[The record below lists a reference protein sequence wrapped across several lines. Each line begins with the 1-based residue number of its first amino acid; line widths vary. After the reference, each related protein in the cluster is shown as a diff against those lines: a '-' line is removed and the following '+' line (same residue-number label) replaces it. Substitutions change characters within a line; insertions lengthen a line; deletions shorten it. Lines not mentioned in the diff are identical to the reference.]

1 MEQSETTTNV
11 PESEPLAETQTEEMP
26 LLPASPPP
34 ETEEG
39 EREPIK
45 TVNTFWE
52 RLDEVLDN
60 LEESKD
66 LSAAPARP
74 FLNQPD
80 RVFISSQDD
89 ESQVISQTDVQE
101 QTYSQFSI
109 ELTKPLL
116 NVKSIQLVSATI
128 PQGGLSFPDEE
139 LVFWYY
145 KGTKEQI
152 AASTYFVASNLH
164 YVRILPS
171 YYKPELVYNYTATGY
186 SEWVSTTTY
195 ANGAIVTYNGRQYIS
210 IQAGNLNQNPLTQ
223 TAYWTYQTT
232 VQLIARNTF
241 AFNRSFVNYDDLDSV
256 LALATEN
263 DPFYNYSKNQ
273 IKAWSST
280 TTYYQKQFV
289 TYLGNTYFSLQSNN
303 LNKNPATQ
311 TAYWY
316 LLESTV
322 LIPSFIPADIQ
333 LTYNTVTGK
342 FLMIVPAG
350 TTSYYCAAGYNDLN
364 VQNQSVV
371 LQAMTTQSDFLTF
384 MPDGYGQ
391 PYTIGRTLNLRLG
404 FTWDGNNRTINLVPS
419 LPDAN
424 VCLINRFRPS
434 PLPANIVREL
444 WGGIDT
450 IVTYTADA
458 QPNMVLSNRI
468 LIFADFVGP
477 STTGS
482 GSYENLLCSVA
493 NAGTLGVLNYMATF
507 FNPLTKVAPEIYTIQ
522 VYLRSDTGVPYR
534 LPNSAIVG
542 LELAVQYF

>member
-11 PESEPLAETQTEEMP
+11 PESETLAETQTEEMP

-145 KGTKEQI
+145 RGVKSDVT
-152 AASTYFVASNLH
+152 TNNYFIPSNLH

-171 YYKPELVYNYTATGY
+171 YYKPELVYNYVRSGY

-195 ANGAIVTYNGRQYIS
+195 ANGAIITYNGNRYIS
-210 IQAGNLNQNPLTQ
+210 IQAGNLNKNPITQ
-223 TAYWTYQTT
+223 TTYWTLQFN
-232 VQLIARNTF
+232 VEIDARTTF
-241 AFNRSFVNYDDLDSV
+241 AFNRSFTNYDDLNTT
-256 LALATEN
+256 LALATAA
-263 DPFYNYSKNQ
+263 DPFYNYSGNQ
-273 IKAWSST
+273 ILPWVST
-280 TTYYQKQFV
+280 TTYYSRQFV
-289 TYLGNTYFSLQSNN
+289 TYGGNTYASLQSNN

-311 TAYWY
+311 PTYWY
-316 LLESTV
+316 LLEGTSS
-322 LIPSFIPADIQ
+322 IPTFVPNDIT
-333 LTYNTVTGK
+333 LTYNTATGK
-342 FLMIVPAG
+342 ILMNVADEANWF
-350 TTSYYCAAGYNDLN
+350 YCAAGYNDSN
-364 VQNQSVV
+364 VKNQSLF
-371 LQAMTTQSDFLTF
+371 LQLITTQSDFLTN
-384 MPDGYGQ
+384 MPNNYGQ

-404 FTWDGNNRTINLVPS
+404 FTWDGNNNIINLS
-419 LPDAN
+419 DAAGTSSFA
-424 VCLINRFRPS
+424 LINRFRPS
-434 PLPANIVREL
+434 PLSTNQITQLLGAIYS
-444 WGGIDT
+444 IA
-450 IVTYTADA
+450 TYTADA

-522 VYLRSDTGVPYR
+522 VYLRTDTGVPYR

>member
-34 ETEEG
+34 EEEA
-39 EREPIK
+39 EVREPIN

-52 RLDEVLDN
+52 RLDEVLVN
-60 LEESKD
+60 LEETKD
-66 LSAAPARP
+66 LSAPPARP

-89 ESQVISQTDVQE
+89 QSEIISQTDVQE
-101 QTYSQFSI
+101 QTYSEFSI

-116 NVKSIQLVSATI
+116 NVKSIQLVSTTI

-152 AASTYFVASNLH
+152 TAGTYFVASNLH

-186 SEWVSTTTY
+186 SEWVNTTTY

-210 IQAGNLNQNPLTQ
+210 IQSANLNQNPLTQ

-241 AFNRSFVNYDDLDSV
+241 AFNRAFVSYDDLESV
-256 LALATEN
+256 LALATAN
-263 DPFYNYSKNQ
+263 DPFYNYSTNQ
-273 IKAWSST
+273 IKAWSAT

-289 TYLGNTYFSLQSNN
+289 TYLGDTYVSLQSNN

-311 TAYWY
+311 TAFWY

-322 LIPSFIPADIQ
+322 LIPSFIPAEIQ
-333 LTYNTVTGK
+333 LTYDTVTGK
-342 FLMIVPAG
+342 FLMVAPAG
-350 TTSYYCAAGYNDLN
+350 TTSYFCAAGYNDTN
-364 VQNQSVV
+364 VQNQSVI
-371 LQAMTTQSDFLTF
+371 LQLLTTQADFLTA
-384 MPDGYGQ
+384 MPVDYGQ

-404 FTWDGNNRTINLVPS
+404 FTWDGNNRTTDLNASIGSSSFS
-419 LPDAN
+419 L
-424 VCLINRFRPS
+424 LNRFRPS
-434 PLPANIVREL
+434 PLTANFIREL
-444 WGGIDT
+444 WGGIDA
-450 IVTYTADA
+450 IVTYTADTP
-458 QPNMVLSNRI
+458 PNMVLSNRI

-493 NAGTLGVLNYMATF
+493 NAGTLGVLSYNAAFY
-507 FNPLTKVAPEIYTIQ
+507 NPLTKVAPDIYTIQ
-522 VYLRSDTGVPYR
+522 VYLRTDTGVPYR
-534 LPNSAIVG
+534 LPNSAVVG
-542 LELAVQYF
+542 IELAIQYF